1 MTINYDL
8 IAYLFIILSCF
19 YFALLSVV
27 NVGLKR
33 LTISEPSSKLSISI
47 IIAARNEENR
57 ITPCLKSLE
66 KVTYPT
72 DKFEIIFIDDH
83 SGDNT
88 AKIIGSY
95 CRNYQNWRLI
105 SLDEKSTKLRGKKNA
120 LQKGISVA
128 KGEIIFTTD
137 ADCIVPPNWLT
148 TMSGYFKSSVS
159 MVLGYSPLIYSDK
172 VYYKLLQF
180 DNLFSAIAS
189 AATAKLGYPFT
200 SVGRNLAYRKDTY
213 EDVGGFLSL
222 KKFKSGDDIH
232 LTGKFRHTNNGVI
245 DYCAQPESFVKTQIP
260 STFIEIFQQQIRKN
274 SKTFQLSGWSVMAML
289 TIFIYYLI
297 LFIVPIFLPSWL
309 ITWLVL
315 IALKFLME
323 FIPLKKAA
331 KIFNQKNLIP
341 IIPIMQLIYPLYI
354 IVFSIMGTFQFYQWK
369 K

>member
-1 MTINYDL
+1 
-8 IAYLFIILSCF
+8 
-19 YFALLSVV
+19 VV
-27 NVGLKR
+27 NVGLNR

-47 IIAARNEENR
+47 IIAARNEEKR
-57 ITPCLKSLE
+57 ISPCLKSLE
-66 KVTYPT
+66 KLIYPA

-83 SGDNT
+83 SSDNT
-88 AKIIGSY
+88 AKIIKSY
-95 CRNYQNWRLI
+95 CQKYQNWKII
-105 SLDEKSTKLRGKKNA
+105 SLALDEKSTKLRGKKNA
-120 LQKGISVA
+120 LQKGISAA

-148 TMSGYFKSSVS
+148 TMSGYFKPGVS
-159 MVLGYSPLIYSDK
+159 MVLGYSPLIYLDK
-172 VYYKLLQF
+172 LYFKLLQF

-189 AATAKLGYPFT
+189 AATTKLGYPFT

-232 LTGKFRHTNNGVI
+232 LTGKFRHTNKGII
-245 DYCAQPESFVKTQIP
+245 DYCAQTESFVSTQIP

-289 TIFIYYLI
+289 MIFIYYLI
-297 LFIVPIFLPSWL
+297 LFLIPIFLPNWL

-331 KIFNQKNLIP
+331 KIFNQKKIIP
-341 IIPIMQLIYPLYI
+341 IIPIMQLIYPIYI
-354 IVFSIMGTFQFYQWK
+354 IVFSILGTFQFYQWK